1 MAAILA
7 AALAAVAAIQPHKSG
22 DAPVVLEL
30 FTSQGCSSCPPADA
44 YLRSLARDAALRGRV
59 IPLAFHVDYWN
70 SLGWRD
76 PFSAREWSQRQG
88 DYVRA
93 MKLESAYTPQLVV
106 NGTRQLVGS
115 NSFGIRKAIDEE
127 SHRTIEGRVSL
138 TPEPAGLRLRA
149 ESPRRNVEVVLAVI
163 ENDLTTNVGRG
174 ENGGKTF
181 TEDAVVRKLTHIAT
195 LDGKHALDTHVALTL
210 AAHQQAVVFLQDQQT
225 RRIDA
230 AAITQ

>member
-7 AALAAVAAIQPHKSG
+7 AALAAVAAIQPKRSG

-44 YLRSLARDAALRGRV
+44 YLRTLTRDAALRGRV

-93 MKLESAYTPQLVV
+93 MKLSGAYTPQLVV
-106 NGTRQLVGS
+106 DGARQLVGS

-127 SHRTIEGRVSL
+127 SHRTIEGRISL
-138 TPEPAGLRLRA
+138 VPEPGGLRLRA
-149 ESPRRNVEVVLAVI
+149 QSPRRNVEVMLAVI
-163 ENDLTTNVGRG
+163 ENNLTTNVGRG

-181 TEDAVVRKLTHIAT
+181 TEDAVVRSLKRVAT

-210 AAHQQAVVFLQDQQT
+210 AAHQQAVAFLQDQQT